1 MYKKKK
7 KIERKYVILTGI
19 ISISIFIFLSI
30 KIVNRKSISL
40 PEKVIKD
47 SVLFVSKI
55 VYTPISYISSN
66 IKKDKEKNN
75 IYEKYEELLQS
86 VNEIDSLKAYNSELE
101 KEIKELKKIVDINNT
116 LSEKSYLNA
125 TVINRNLEFFSN
137 TLTIDKGSNNGILDG
152 LAVTFNGSLIGKITK
167 VSNFNSVVKLITVED
182 SNNKISVKINNN
194 DTYIYGLISG
204 YKDGCLLISGI
215 DTNEEII
222 DESIVTTTGLG
233 GVFPSGILVGKVVG
247 VTKDNFDLATTVLV
261 KSEIDFNDI
270 NFVTVLKRVEG

>member
-247 VTKDNFDLATTVLV
+247 LTKDNFYLSTTVLV

-270 NFVTVLKRVEG
+270 NFVTVLKRVEE